1 MKRRNDMK
9 HYVVVLDW
17 AVETDEAVTILGVT
31 HTLEEAKQIFNEY
44 LPEQKG
50 YTEEY
55 GYEVYADDDMTYEA
69 GVSGEW
75 RIEHTALYI
84 KEVM

>member
-1 MKRRNDMK
+1 MK

-17 AVETDEAVTILGVT
+17 AVEDDEGVVILGVT
-31 HTLEEAKQIFNEY
+31 HTLEDAKKIFNDN
-44 LPEQKG
+44 LPEQKR

-55 GYEVYADDDMTYEA
+55 GYEVYTDTDEIYEA

-75 RIEHTALYI
+75 RTEHTALYI
-84 KEVM
+84 QGIM

>member
-1 MKRRNDMK
+1 MYN

-17 AVETDEAVTILGVT
+17 AVEDDEAVTILGVT
-31 HTLEEAKQIFNEY
+31 HTLEDAKKIFNEY

-55 GYEVYADDDMTYEA
+55 GYEVYEDTDVRYEA
-69 GVSGEW
+69 GVSGHW
-75 RIEHTALYI
+75 RTEHVALYI
-84 KEVM
+84 QGVI